1 MIYVYFVA
9 GTFGS
14 TFEYVLR
21 SFTNEYHLDAKI
33 ASDGSMHEFK
43 KLYHLISDRTYTD
56 FFKKINTID
65 SNAIVTPVYPVAE
78 GTRLGELLHIAQP
91 YFVDTDKLILIYI
104 EDLEH
109 AEINRLFQ
117 YHKIL
122 NSSLIETNLAALAF
136 GNNIESMTRW
146 NPSYKSMSDMQ
157 NWEVREWLSLIGY
170 DHWIDGVSVVP
181 ENFLKISSKD
191 ILNDT
196 LNTFK
201 KIINWTGLTYNNK
214 DLSEFALMWRDKQ
227 QYVLDEHKLITDIVN
242 STINNIPLTIPKDL
256 NIFAQAIIQQKLR
269 NNGYE
274 LACDGLNSFPTS
286 TVELHNMLIEN
297 LLIHEEKS

>member
-33 ASDGSMHEFK
+33 ADDGSMHEFE
-43 KLYHLISDRTYTD
+43 KLYHLISDRSYTD
-56 FFKKINTID
+56 FFKKINTIN

-78 GTRLGELLHIAQP
+78 GTRLGDLLQIAQP

-122 NSSLIETNLAALAF
+122 NSSIIETNLAALAF

-170 DHWIDGVSVVP
+170 DHWVDGVSVVP
-181 ENFLKISSKD
+181 DNFLKISSKD

-201 KIINWTGLTYNNK
+201 KIIDWTGLTYNNK
-214 DLSEFALMWRDKQ
+214 DLSEFALTWRDKQ

-297 LLIHEEKS
+297 LLIHEEKQ